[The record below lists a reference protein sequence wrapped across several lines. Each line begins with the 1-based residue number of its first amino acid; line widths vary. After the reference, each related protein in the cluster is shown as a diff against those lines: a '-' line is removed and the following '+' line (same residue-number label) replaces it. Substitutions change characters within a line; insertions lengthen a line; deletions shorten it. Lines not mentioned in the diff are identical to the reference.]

1 MKPNIKFLILLFV
14 IILPGIMAAQQPAK
28 YDSTIT
34 VSIPDQDTV
43 FARNNAFQSLKRQ
56 ILIDAIKD
64 QLGVIIY
71 EEHAN
76 QILRHKDIKASELIS
91 AYQILQEYTIGDKFT
106 MKLQGTIRVDVLNE
120 TLRKMNLILK
130 DDPWYNVTL
139 VVDNNIGIPVE
150 LLQEKLDIYH
160 IKIHSLYA
168 YDSSLLPTTDRQNVE
183 FVESLFHQFP
193 DNQIMFFIHEEKQ
206 SDSILVDGL
215 RNRIFRKADFQQIT
229 TFTIKFRKPVES
241 SRVNQELKKSR
252 SRFISAFSIQTCK
265 RHLYDEGLESFID
278 INVAGLTNPFERN
291 EFEKYVIKKNSGIQS
306 YFLKNLSNEAVDYEL
321 YSKYSIERLMKYFE
335 RKNDAFDLIP
345 EQNGINQLK
354 IYAIYKLGQ
363 DIVELDTW
371 QYDNDVIEQLNKILN
386 EAEEEAFD
394 ESLVPDIAEKEPN
407 NNSRRFNFLPNETL
421 LIGKISSRAD
431 EDIYQVEE
439 AFENKTSIN
448 IEWMLG
454 SKTSLS
460 PQLKLYD
467 DNFKFLNSYSLIGR
481 QNKIKFSYTFEAE
494 TPKRVYIRV
503 SDAVGFIQGETG
515 GYKSYDYLL
524 KVEWKN

>member
-1 MKPNIKFLILLFV
+1 MKSNIKFLILLFV
-14 IILPGIMAAQQPAK
+14 IILPGIVTAQQQAD
-28 YDSTIT
+28 YNSTIT

-71 EEHAN
+71 EEHAS

-91 AYQILQEYTIGDKFT
+91 AYQILQEYSIGEKFT

-130 DDPWYNVTL
+130 DDPWYNITL
-139 VVDNNIGIPVE
+139 VADNNINIPIE
-150 LLQEKLDIYH
+150 LLQQKLDIYH
-160 IKIHSLYA
+160 IKIHSLYT
-168 YDSSLLPTTDRQNVE
+168 YDSNSTQVDDHQDVTFIED
-183 FVESLFHQFP
+183 LFLRFP
-193 DNQIMFFIHEEKQ
+193 ENQILFFIQEEKN
-206 SDSILVDGL
+206 SESNLINGL
-215 RNRIFRKADFQQIT
+215 RIRIFRKADFQQVT
-229 TFTIKFRKPVES
+229 TFTIKFRKPVDPS
-241 SRVNQELKKSR
+241 LVNRELKRNK
-252 SRFISAFSIQTCK
+252 SRFISAFSVQTCK

-291 EFEKYVIKKNSGIQS
+291 EFEKYVLKKNSGIQS
-306 YFLKNLSNEAVDYEL
+306 YFLKNISNEAVDYEL
-321 YSKYSIERLMKYFE
+321 YSKYSIARLMEYFE
-335 RKNDAFDLIP
+335 AKNEAFDIIP
-345 EQNGINQLK
+345 ELNGINQLK

-371 QYDNDVIEQLNKILN
+371 QYDNNVVEQLNKILN
-386 EAEEEAFD
+386 ETEEFD
-394 ESLVPDIAEKEPN
+394 ETLIPDVEEKEPN
-407 NNSRRFNFLPNETL
+407 NNSRRFNYLPNGTL

-439 AFENKTSIN
+439 PLEDISSIN

-467 DNFKFLNSYSLIGR
+467 DNFKFLNSYSLLGH
-481 QNKIKFSYTFEAE
+481 QNRIKFSYTFQLE
-494 TPKRVYIRV
+494 TPKRIYIRV

-524 KVEWKN
+524 KVQWKN